1 MTQALDLNAAAAVTI
16 PFAERSDSYQ
26 LYLPEGPAVPLVF
39 DSPHSGLK
47 LPEDFNTQASLQ
59 QLQTGWDAFIDAL
72 WAPATAIG
80 ASLLAAQVSR
90 MYIDLNRAPDDI
102 DPDMLDGSWPGELK
116 PTAYSGRGMGL
127 LRKWALPQ
135 VPMYS
140 APLPVAAVQQRLT
153 QYYRPY
159 HQRLKQL
166 LDQRYQQFG
175 AVWHIDCHSM
185 KSRGNAMNIDAGTE
199 RADIVIGNLDGESA
213 DGRFTAVIVDSF
225 KALGYSVALNYPYKG
240 GYLTQCYANRKQQ
253 RHSVQIEINRQLY
266 MDEAAFRPNQ
276 GYAQLQR
283 DLMQISAIL
292 ADFVMAEPAVK
303 KGKQDV

>member
-1 MTQALDLNAAAAVTI
+1 MTQAFDKNAAPAVTI
-16 PFAERSDSYQ
+16 PVAEHSASYQ

-39 DSPHSGLK
+39 DSPHSGLL
-47 LPEDFNTQASLQ
+47 LPDDFNTLANVQ

-72 WAPATAIG
+72 WAPATAHG

-102 DPDMLDGSWPGELK
+102 DPNMLDGNWPGVLK
-116 PTAYSGRGMGL
+116 PTAYSERGMGL

-135 VPMYS
+135 VPMYQN
-140 APLPVAAVQQRLT
+140 ALPVAAVQQRLQ
-153 QYYRPY
+153 QYYQPY

-166 LDQRYQQFG
+166 LDLRYQQFG

-185 KSRGNAMNIDAGTE
+185 KSRGNAMNIDAGTA
-199 RADIVIGNLDGESA
+199 RADIVVGNRDGDSA
-213 DGRFTAVIVDSF
+213 DGRFTALIVDSF
-225 KALGYSVALNYPYKG
+225 KALGYKVVLNFPYKG
-240 GYLTQCYANRKQQ
+240 GYLTQCYANKKQQ

-266 MDEAAFRPNQ
+266 MDEAAFCPNQ
-276 GYAQLQR
+276 GYAQLQQ

-292 ADFVMAEPAVK
+292 ADYVMAEPVVK
-303 KGKQDV
+303 KGNNNV